1 MSLGTRDAVCA
12 TAAPPRAHTRI
23 HTRHRHGDKDYAEHK
38 LLLGTHTSDSENN
51 HVMIA
56 TVRLPLEDTEID
68 ARKYDDEKG
77 GRSQQGVPGFRSRV

>member
-1 MSLGTRDAVCA
+1 M
-12 TAAPPRAHTRI
+12 AA
-23 HTRHRHGDKDYAEHK
+23 RHADKDYAEHK

-56 TVRLPLEDTEID
+56 TVRLPLEDTQID

-77 GRSQQGVPGFRSRV
+77 GTFARCSWCG